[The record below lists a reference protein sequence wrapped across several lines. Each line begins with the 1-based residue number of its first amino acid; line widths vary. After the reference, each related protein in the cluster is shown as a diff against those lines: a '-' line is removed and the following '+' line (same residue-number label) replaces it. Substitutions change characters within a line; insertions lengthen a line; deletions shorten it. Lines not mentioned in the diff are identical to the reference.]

1 MDLSKYNAPHK
12 NIVNLKK
19 NITYLKKNI
28 MDLKKDIMAL
38 SRKYDGRQKSDG
50 PQKNMMDLSRK

>member
-19 NITYLKKNI
+19 NIMYLKKNMMDLKKNI
-28 MDLKKDIMAL
+28 MDL
-38 SRKYDGRQKSDG
+38 SRKYYG
-50 PQKNMMDLSRK
+50 PLKKI